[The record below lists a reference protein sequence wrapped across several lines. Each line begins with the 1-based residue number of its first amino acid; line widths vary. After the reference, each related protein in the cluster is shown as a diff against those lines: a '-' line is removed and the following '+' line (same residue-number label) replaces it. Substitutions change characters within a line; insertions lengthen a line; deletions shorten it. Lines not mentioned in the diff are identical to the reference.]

1 MVLRGVLD
9 VSFNNYVCIR
19 GFAPL
24 KDLAKHSKID
34 LKYQRQPDDKHV
46 REIAAFIKQKEY
58 HYYPEILLGMPCDR
72 FKYIEKTRKMV
83 DKAIPGGFKHY
94 MEVVSHEISLYN
106 VLRSM
111 VLGDMSQHHDNEV
124 ERLDLGRM
132 KPRHESDPAKCRFY
146 GRHFGNLKV
155 SVGQRKNYLD
165 RNERVCRVNGE
176 DVQYLF
182 LNVSIYDF
190 EKVEGG
196 SPIYCIDGNHRLEV
210 ARRDENVGNYLVP
223 FCLML
228 FEDED
233 SCREHGAMLF
243 HNINYHAL
251 QVSDERNA
259 RTIVEHKKA
268 DGDYLFSDER
278 LLSFPSLG
286 RGEYFFVRKTWDAL
300 CKEYEKFHDPDECR
314 VSELFESDLFK
325 EIFSENVDGQSV
337 GALTFLLSILKVLFD
352 QMGKNG
358 TEVSKEITKLVET
371 RLEQDQDGDA
381 STLSEDYKMGVDGFV
396 GKFVDSMHEADKLV
410 CKRGDLKSENQNSAI
425 AAALVALAFYED
437 KRYQSYFLDY
447 VVKRRWGCV
456 KDLAVSEVMSLFKEQ
471 MDRKKRTIFVSM
483 PFHRYACDYHYQ
495 VIEEVVEEI
504 NKQYAEQLGDV
515 LLDCHRVDRNE
526 AGKTFEIN
534 QKVADAIAECGLL
547 IADLT
552 YSNVNVFHE
561 VGMLMGRAFA
571 QQGHTNEFDMIL
583 LCDESESSVNEVEY
597 NLHSLQMVCFKQP
610 TELKDQLKDR
620 LLNFYKL
627 KQS

>member
-9 VSFNNYVCIR
+9 ASFNNYVCIR

-24 KDLAKHSKID
+24 KDLGKYSKID
-34 LKYQRQPDDKHV
+34 PKYQRQPNDEHV
-46 REIAAFIKQKEY
+46 LEIADFIKQGEY
-58 HYYPEILLGMPCDR
+58 LYSPEILLGMACDK
-72 FKYIEKTRKMV
+72 FQSVETRRTT
-83 DKAIPGGFKHY
+83 DGQD
-94 MEVVSHEISLYN
+94 ERRVVSLYD
-106 VLRSM
+106 VLKDL
-111 VLGDMSQHHDNEV
+111 VL
-124 ERLDLGRM
+124 
-132 KPRHESDPAKCRFY
+132 PRHEADPKKCACR
-146 GRHFGNLKV
+146 GARHFGDLRV
-155 SVGQRKNYLD
+155 LIGQRKNYFD
-165 RNERVCRVNGE
+165 KIERNRQGRNE
-176 DVQYLF
+176 DVQPLHI
-182 LNVSIYDF
+182 NVSIYNF
-190 EKVEGG
+190 ERVDGG

-210 ARRDENVGNYLVP
+210 ARRDEEVPEGGKMRDCLVP
-223 FCLML
+223 FCLIL
-228 FEDED
+228 FENDD
-233 SCREHGAMLF
+233 SCREQGAMLF
-243 HNINYHAL
+243 HNINYRAL

-259 RTIVEHKKA
+259 QTIVTSKKA
-268 DGDYLFSDER
+268 SGEYLFSDDR
-278 LLSFPSLG
+278 LLTIPSLG
-286 RGEYFFVRKTWDAL
+286 RGEYYFVRKTWDAL
-300 CKEYEKFHDPDECR
+300 CREYEKSHGEVKFR
-314 VSELFESDLFK
+314 VSELFEAALFK
-325 EIFSENVDGQSV
+325 EIFSENVDDQGV
-337 GALTFLLSILKVLFD
+337 GPFTFLLSIYKALFD
-352 QMGKNG
+352 QILKNG
-358 TEVSKEITKLVET
+358 AAVSKEITKLVET
-371 RLEQDQDGDA
+371 KLKHGLNGDV
-381 STLSEDYKMGVDGFV
+381 SLLSEDYKKDIDGFV
-396 GKFVDSMHEADKLV
+396 ERFVDSLHGADKLV
-410 CKRGDLKSENQNSAI
+410 CRRGDLKSENQNTAI

-437 KRYQSYFLDY
+437 NRYQSYFLDY

-610 TELKDQLKDR
+610 AELKDHLKDR

-627 KQS
+627 KP